1 MDNALKLL
9 EMALSANE
17 SASKVNTEMVYE
29 CEKALVRANDQH
41 KENRLNRLKLLD
53 AIAVLRS
60 TQLAYPGVTRNW
72 PNPVN
77 LRSYR
82 YSYPQAV
89 EAKPAPA
96 ANCGQSRRVPDPSP
110 DNDAQ
115 RKYGA
120 MWGKLGS

>member
-60 TQLAYPGVTRNW
+60 TYLQYPGVSRNW
-72 PNPVN
+72 PKPVN

-82 YSYPQAV
+82 EEPSTEQNATAYGQAR
-89 EAKPAPA
+89 KA
-96 ANCGQSRRVPDPSP
+96 AEPSP
-110 DNDAQ
+110 VNGVPP
-115 RKYGA
+115 YGA

>member
-17 SASKVNTEMVYE
+17 SASKVNAAMVYE

-41 KENRLNRLKLLD
+41 EENRLNRLKLLD

-60 TQLAYPGVTRNW
+60 TSLQYPGVSRNW
-72 PNPVN
+72 PKPFNVRQYCEEPSTEQN
-77 LRSYR
+77 AASYG
-82 YSYPQAV
+82 QAR
-89 EAKPAPA
+89 KA
-96 ANCGQSRRVPDPSP
+96 ADPSP
-110 DNDAQ
+110 VNDAQ